1 MIVYEEWDSEISV
14 GKMMSAFFCVLTAGF
29 TIGQIPPG
37 FAAMAKA
44 RSAMAMFYWAME
56 NDPRI
61 QRRNED
67 ERKEIGPIESL
78 KLADVV
84 FHYPAQPEVTVLKG
98 LSLAISKG
106 QKVAFVG
113 ESGSGKSTV
122 MALLERFYDPVG
134 GSVLV
139 NGEDLRSFSV
149 KSYRQQ
155 IGYVGQEPVV
165 FATSVRNNIMQG
177 CGSASE
183 ADFKQACKMAQLDFV
198 HGLPDKFDTYMGT
211 GGSQFSGGQKQRVAI
226 ARALLKKPS
235 LLFLDEAT
243 SALDNQSEKMI
254 QETIDSL
261 GSQSAGITMV
271 TIAHR
276 LSTVH
281 NSDKIFVL
289 KMGTLEESGTHE
301 ELIALG
307 GTYAA
312 LAAAQQQAAVDGHE
326 EGNGNAH
333 AIADLEAPL
342 KRQISDPLNR
352 QKSSHKEA
360 SVK

>member
-198 HGLPDKFDTYMGT
+198 QNLPDKFDTYMGT

-261 GSQSAGITMV
+261 GSQSALGMTMV

-276 LSTVH
+276 LSTVR
-281 NSDKIFVL
+281 NSDVIFVL
-289 KMGTLEESGTHE
+289 KQGALEESGSHD
-301 ELIALG
+301 ELMAKG
-307 GTYAA
+307 GAYAA
-312 LAAAQQQAAVDGHE
+312 LAAAQQLAAQE
-326 EGNGNAH
+326 EQSEGDAPGSNQPQLQLSRSRSRGAR
-333 AIADLEAPL
+333 AALE
-342 KRQISDPLNR
+342 
-352 QKSSHKEA
+352 
-360 SVK
+360 